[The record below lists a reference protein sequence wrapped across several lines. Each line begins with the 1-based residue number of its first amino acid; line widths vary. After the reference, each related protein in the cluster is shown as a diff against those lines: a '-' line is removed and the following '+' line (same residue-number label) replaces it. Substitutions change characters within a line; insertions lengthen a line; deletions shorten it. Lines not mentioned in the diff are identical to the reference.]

1 MTLLLIAAAFSAA
14 LVLTSVMLGLDA
26 RHEAVRKI

>member
-1 MTLLLIAAAFSAA
+1 MMLIAAAFSAA
-14 LVLTSVMLGLDA
+14 FVLASVMLGLDA